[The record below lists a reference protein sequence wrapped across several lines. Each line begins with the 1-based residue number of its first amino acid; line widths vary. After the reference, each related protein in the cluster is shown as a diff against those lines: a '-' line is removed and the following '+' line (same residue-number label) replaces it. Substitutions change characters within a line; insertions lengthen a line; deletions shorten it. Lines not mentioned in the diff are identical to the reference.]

1 MGLFDKLGAGK
12 KSKKDDQSI
21 DEQKQQKQS
30 KKEKSKKG
38 GKEKKGRFGGKKK
51 EVTLLERMQLD
62 ESVADS
68 AVSVLQELVEVGDS
82 AVREVDEGIMIV
94 AFTNQM
100 LEDSEN
106 LDPKGED
113 FGSFAEALR
122 SESIESIALQGDLE
136 NGVVGIIPS
145 SETLRALDEFEF
157 VHDLEFHWALV
168 PFDITDE
175 DQLTIFDTT
184 VPISRLV
191 QMANDQS
198 IGLSIVNGEVVEAEG
213 SGNQQQGYDDGLDYE
228 EEEDDLVDDS
238 DDEVAFEDDSDDE
251 LEFDDE
257 PVVQNDDS
265 FDDFDDFDDEDE
277 IETDDEFDADDS
289 FDDDSFDDGDELD
302 VDDSFG
308 DDDFEIDQEEETY
321 SPEES
326 KEAITKAAYHT
337 FNNTELDLQVDM
349 TRFDNFF
356 DSIQFATFDVP
367 KSVGDNQLQAVL
379 AKMKENANVEI
390 QRFHQNSIQGL
401 RNEYLSN
408 MTDVHTKLV
417 DVLDHKNPSK
427 KYGERANKIE
437 SEYDQA
443 MDDIDRLIANEVS
456 KITQEYNADREE
468 YAENAKRE
476 AYAIY
481 DSNHRDAKNRRIEIV
496 KDQVRADVKTTRDT
510 QLGELYQDRRNVAQ
524 RLFDKAEAA
533 LTRSLQ
539 EKYQAIA
546 QKELEMYDK
555 FRKNMDLFLRTH
567 FSDEVLRSKAQAEQL
582 RQAHE
587 ADRVRQEYDQILLT
601 KTREAEEADKLAR
614 NRLAQLEKTLKEDI
628 DQVKADYTRLL
639 DREKSENEE
648 LRRLL
653 SESNKANMTI
663 GEQKDKE
670 VAHSMKILEDQVKA
684 TQRELEYANQ
694 RANSAQKPV
703 KFIIGAVAAI
713 TLALGII
720 AGFLFGA
727 NTTQIAPSQ
736 PASTQTQN
744 NSTSYHYDVDGTK
757 NVHDFEQSKSA

>member
-12 KSKKDDQSI
+12 KSKKDDQII

-68 AVSVLQELVEVGDS
+68 AVSVLQDLVEIGDS

-100 LEDSEN
+100 LEDSES
-106 LDPKGED
+106 LDPKGEE

-145 SETLRALDEFEF
+145 SETLSALDEFDF

-168 PFDITDE
+168 PFDITDD
-175 DQLTIFDTT
+175 DQLTVFDTK

-191 QMANDQS
+191 QMANNQS
-198 IGLSIVNGEVVEAEG
+198 IGLSITNGEVVETEG
-213 SGNQQQGYDDGLDYE
+213 SVSQTQDDDGLDYE
-228 EEEDDLVDDS
+228 DEEENDFVDDS
-238 DDEVAFEDDSDDE
+238 SEEVVVSDNDDE

-257 PVVQNDDS
+257 PVAEDDDS
-265 FDDFDDFDDEDE
+265 FDDFDDFDDENE
-277 IETDDEFDADDS
+277 VETDDEFDTDES
-289 FDDDSFDDGDELD
+289 FDDTSFDDGDELD
-302 VDDSFG
+302 VDDSF
-308 DDDFEIDQEEETY
+308 DDDFSVEDEEETY

-326 KEAITKAAYHT
+326 KDVITKAAHHT
-337 FNNTELDLQVDM
+337 FNNTELDLRVDM

-356 DSIQFATFDVP
+356 DSIQFATFEVP

-408 MTDVHTKLV
+408 MTDVHSKLV
-417 DVLDHKNPSK
+417 DALDHKNPNM
-427 KYGERANKIE
+427 KYGKRANQIE
-437 SEYDQA
+437 TEYDQA

-456 KITQEYNADREE
+456 KITQEYNEDREE

-481 DSNHRDAKNRRIEIV
+481 DNNHRDAKNRRIEVV
-496 KDQVRADVKTTRDT
+496 KDQVRTDVKTTRDT

-524 RLFDKAEAA
+524 RLFDKAESA
-533 LTRSLQ
+533 LTRNLQ

-587 ADRVRQEYDQILLT
+587 ADRVRQEYDQILLS
-601 KTREAEEADKLAR
+601 KTREVEEADKLAR
-614 NRLAQLEKTLKEDI
+614 KRLAQLEETHKEDI
-628 DQVKADYTRLL
+628 DQVKADYSRLL
-639 DREKSENEE
+639 DREKKENEE

-653 SESNKANMTI
+653 SESNKANMSI

-670 VAHSMKILEDQVKA
+670 VAHTMKMLEDQVKA

-744 NSTSYHYDVDGTK
+744 SSTSYHYDVDG
-757 NVHDFEQSKSA
+757 VRSVQSFEQSKSA